1 MVTTDTLIMII
12 APHIIIQEL
21 QGIPLVCSDAPTLIM
36 TNSTVFPIYIIYN
49 DIECNKS
56 GVEIFNNTTLGISR
70 TQAMQKNV
78 QENLRSSKTTRNA

>member
-36 TNSTVFPIYIIYN
+36 TNSTVFPIYII
-49 DIECNKS
+49 
-56 GVEIFNNTTLGISR
+56 
-70 TQAMQKNV
+70 
-78 QENLRSSKTTRNA
+78 